1 VENVRF
7 HLGSLE
13 EASLE
18 PESVHGV
25 ALDLMEPWKVL
36 AKAAGALK
44 PDRFLVAYL
53 PNITQVLELV
63 QRAEGL
69 PLKLERVLEVA
80 WREWEIRLPVA
91 HPRFQQVGHTAFL
104 VVFRK
109 WKDC

>member
-1 VENVRF
+1 
-7 HLGSLE
+7 
-13 EASLE
+13 
-18 PESVHGV
+18 
-25 ALDLMEPWKVL
+25 MEPWKVL
-36 AKAAGALK
+36 AKATEALK

-69 PLKLERVLEVA
+69 PLTLERVLEVA